1 MLGVLTKTPTSN
13 MAIIDVLK
21 YDGPNNVLVWKWR
34 SGSNASRE
42 EELRLG
48 TQLVVNQS
56 QEACFIKG
64 GQLLDVFGPGTH
76 TLSTKNLPILSSIIG
91 LAFGGDSPFKAEVY
105 FINKS
110 VSMDAKFGIIPFNML
125 EPNFKVPIPVTSR
138 GSFALSVSDSRTF
151 LNRVVGT
158 VADFETKTLSQY
170 FRGVIVENVKSAI
183 TKIAREHK
191 LSPLEFE
198 SIVSE
203 VAVAVRGLMA
213 NTISDYG
220 LELKLFNIEAI
231 PVIDE
236 DQRVKDLVTQYQK
249 LMSEDAA
256 ERMRLKRRAENLE
269 VYRVERSFDTAE
281 KVGEN
286 IGGGLGGD
294 GGNLIGTM
302 VSMGMV
308 NPLATCPQYL
318 WLTLEETLGQ
328 PGFEGSK
335 WVCSTPVRS
344 RDHDPHYIGQMGHGH
359 QGDLWKGLR
368 MNELAVVS
376 TDHCPFCFKDQKE
389 LGLGDFSK

>member
-1 MLGVLTKTPTSN
+1 

-34 SGSNASRE
+34 SVSNSIRE
-42 EELRLG
+42 EELRYG

-76 TLSTKNLPILSSIIG
+76 TLSSNNLPILSSIIG

-110 VSMDAKFGIIPFNML
+110 VSMDAKFGLIPFNML

-138 GSFALSVSDSRTF
+138 GSFALNVSDSKAF
-151 LNRVVGT
+151 LNKIVGT
-158 VADFETKTLSQY
+158 VPDFETRTLSQY
-170 FRGVIVENVKSAI
+170 FRGVIVENVKNAI
-183 TKIAREHK
+183 TKIAKEQK
-191 LSPLEFE
+191 LSPLELE
-198 SIVSE
+198 SIVYE
-203 VAVAVRGLMA
+203 VGNAVRGFMG

-231 PVIDE
+231 PIIDD
-236 DQRVKDLVTQYQK
+236 DQRVKDIVSQYQK

-269 VYRVERSFDTAE
+269 VYRIERSFDTAE
-281 KVGEN
+281 TAAEN
-286 IGGGLGGD
+286 MGGGLGGD

-308 NPLATCPQYL
+308 NPIANQMGNIMQNSM
-318 WLTLEETLGQ
+318 LTTQ
-328 PGFEGSK
+328 N
-335 WVCSTPVRS
+335 TPVS
-344 RDHDPHYIGQMGHGH
+344 NNNDKVFDDLKKLGELKAMGV
-359 QGDLWKGLR
+359 LTEEEF
-368 MNELAVVS
+368 NE
-376 TDHCPFCFKDQKE
+376 KKKE
-389 LGLGDFSK
+389 LLTKIK